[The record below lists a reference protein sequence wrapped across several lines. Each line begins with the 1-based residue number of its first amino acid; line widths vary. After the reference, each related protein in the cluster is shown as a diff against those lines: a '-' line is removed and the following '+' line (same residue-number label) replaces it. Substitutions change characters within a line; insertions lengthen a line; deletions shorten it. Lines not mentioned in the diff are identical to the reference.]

1 MAKGNWAAF
10 QHASKAFD
18 YPGPKLE
25 AAWAK
30 LHAGDQEPFPD
41 DARIAKL
48 IKANPKLAKP
58 GDAGRI
64 SEVLQNAWR
73 AYHRGEFEAAHD
85 LGESVGVLGAV
96 VANKAQGIHAVYLV
110 DDEKEKMKRFEKVAA
125 RAEEAIKALPNEA
138 NSHYFR
144 AFALGRYSQLL
155 SIAKAL
161 AQGIAGKVRDSLDK
175 TLKLAPKHAE
185 AHLAMGLYHAEI
197 VAKVGAMIGG
207 LTYGAKAATSE
218 EHLKTA
224 MKLTPDA
231 PIVYVEHANALLL
244 LHGESREDDAAV
256 AYHKAA
262 KCKPIDAMTC
272 LDALFAKNQIE

>member
-10 QHASKAFD
+10 QHVSKSFD
-18 YPGPKLE
+18 YPGAKLE
-25 AAWAK
+25 SAWAK

-41 DARIAKL
+41 DARVAKL

-58 GDAGRI
+58 GDAARI
-64 SEVLQNAWR
+64 AEVLQNAWR

-85 LGESVGVLGAV
+85 LGESIGVLGAT

-110 DDEKEKMKRFEKVAA
+110 DDDKEKMKRFEAIAA
-125 RAEEAIKALPNEA
+125 RAEDAIKALPNEA

-155 SIAKAL
+155 SVAKAL
-161 AQGIAGKVRDSLDK
+161 AQGLAGKVKDSLDK

-197 VAKVGAMIGG
+197 VGKVGAMIAG
-207 LTYGAKAATSE
+207 LTYGAKASTAE

-224 MKLTPDA
+224 LKLTPDA
-231 PIVYVEHANALLL
+231 PIVHVEYANALLI
-244 LHGESREDDAAV
+244 LHGDSREDDAALEFQ
-256 AYHKAA
+256 KAS

-272 LDALFAKNQIE
+272 LDALHAKEQIE